1 MRFTQYINM
10 KSDLVGHL
18 FQGRYGAELINDESG
33 MIVVSRYIH

>member
-1 MRFTQYINM
+1 MGGDFAWRHHR
-10 KSDLVGHL
+10 DL